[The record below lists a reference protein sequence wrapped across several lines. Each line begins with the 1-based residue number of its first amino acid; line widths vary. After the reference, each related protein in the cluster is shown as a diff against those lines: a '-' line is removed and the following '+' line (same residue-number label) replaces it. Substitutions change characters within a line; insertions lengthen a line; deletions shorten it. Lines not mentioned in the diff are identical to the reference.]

1 MEVQIYPG
9 GNASF
14 TLVEDDGQ
22 TTAYEHGQV
31 RRTEFKWNDRSR
43 RLTWN
48 VEGPYHGADTFKTLN
63 VKLFA
68 PAGIQQAGANIG
80 AGGHLT
86 L

>member
-1 MEVQIYPG
+1 LEVQIYPG
-9 GNASF
+9 SNASF

-22 TTAYEHGQV
+22 TTAYEQGQV

-43 RLTWN
+43 TLTWK
-48 VEGPYHGADTFKTLN
+48 VEGSYDGTDTFKALN

-68 PAGIQQAGANIG
+68 PVGIQQAGANIG
-80 AGGHLT
+80 AGGRLR